1 LYLPLEVLERHAVK
15 HEELRA
21 KDLSPNAR
29 AAIAQ
34 TATKVNDDIQQACA
48 SIPAPS
54 RAYLRPLYV
63 LAGLH
68 AGLLQ
73 QIARINY
80 DVGSARVELGP
91 IRKPWLAW
99 RAARRAS

>member
-1 LYLPLEVLERHAVK
+1 L
-15 HEELRA
+15 
-21 KDLSPNAR
+21 
-29 AAIAQ
+29 AQ
-34 TATKVNDDIQQACA
+34 TAARVSDDIEQACS
-48 SIPAPS
+48 SIPASS

-80 DVGSARVELGP
+80 DVGSARVDLGP
-91 IRKPWLAW
+91 VRKPWLAW
-99 RAARRAS
+99 RAARRAG